1 MASRFSVPPSK
12 RRGKGVAILS
22 DDGPMLQ
29 DIRAAARTADR
40 FGQPYC
46 ILVLDPRS
54 HLANQYHAALCN
66 FTQEAGQ
73 TVPGLDQGQEI
84 VTLAL
89 HQCLLPTTVAMMSV
103 KLVQPLPDIPVLI
116 WHQDDVCVAF
126 SLSQLRGTPGA
137 PACRN
142 LASGLPGRGV
152 RTRPRREME

>member
-1 MASRFSVPPSK
+1 MSNSEYMTNSV
-12 RRGKGVAILS
+12 A
-22 DDGPMLQ
+22 
-29 DIRAAARTADR
+29 DIRPNSNAAL
-40 FGQPYC
+40 GQ
-46 ILVLDPRS
+46 IALQMTLVLDPRS

-116 WHQDDVCVAF
+116 WHQDDVCVAL
-126 SLSQLRGTPGA
+126 SLSQLRGT
-137 PACRN
+137 
-142 LASGLPGRGV
+142 
-152 RTRPRREME
+152 